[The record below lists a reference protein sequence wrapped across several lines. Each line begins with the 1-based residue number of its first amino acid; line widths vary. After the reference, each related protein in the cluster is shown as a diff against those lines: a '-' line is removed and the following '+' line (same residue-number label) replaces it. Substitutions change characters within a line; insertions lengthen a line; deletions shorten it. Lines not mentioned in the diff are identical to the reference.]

1 MFKWLL
7 KKWKIWKLNRKW
19 YEVIWPSINTN
30 HKYYI
35 KYVCFGKMHQCV
47 KGNNIGIRKHLRR
60 LDDGTWISI
69 DKDEGTAIDSSKET
83 EKAYQ
88 NYLEELSEL
97 TLL

>member
-19 YEVIWPSINTN
+19 YEVIWPNTN
-30 HKYYI
+30 HKYHI
-35 KYVCFGKMHQCV
+35 KYVCFGKMRQRI

-60 LDDGTWISI
+60 LNDGTWISI
-69 DKDEGTAIDSSKET
+69 DKDEGEVISSSKET

-88 NYLEELSEL
+88 DYLEELSEL